1 MDKTKKK
8 PAVNRLLPV
17 FYWMSLCGIPFVML
31 PVVYFACA
39 VSITGGEGFT
49 GHDPNLSRMLVLFAE
64 NLLGGILCA
73 LLTLLGGKIRDKDP
87 DNAKL
92 TLTANIL
99 MAVGIILEL
108 IAHTLL
114 NFALTAEFFI
124 TAIALI
130 VTYILVWKK
139 AYHSYGSIVDKGILA
154 AYCIIAAI
162 VVVFFW
168 GMKVQYSR
176 MAMVWGLFYLAI
188 CYALT
193 QNQSN
198 IDFMMARRKHKME
211 HLPGV
216 VRQRSLLLTLG
227 VLAAVLVCILLTPQI
242 TRLFGQCLN
251 AIKVILLG
259 ILRFLWSLIPESEP
273 SEEVEEAA
281 AGGPGDMG
289 GMGAAEDG
297 SPLWDYILWP
307 LIILGAIWLIYTYR
321 DSIMRWWITLWRTL
335 RTKIRGALFSA
346 PKRARITGGGEGDYE
361 DEVVELS
368 AMEVKEELRKDV
380 FKPRQWKRDLKAWRT
395 MENGEE
401 KYRRGYQLAL
411 SWLSWRKVPL
421 LPSDTPLE
429 VLEKAKKVLSEAEWA
444 AVTDWYNQI
453 RYGEPETFPAQAMQP
468 LTRAL
473 EYMEKAK

>member
-31 PVVYFACA
+31 PVIYFACA
-39 VSITGGEGFT
+39 VSITTGQGFG
-49 GHDPNLSRMLVLFAE
+49 GHDPNLSRMLILFAE
-64 NLLGGILCA
+64 NLLGGVICA

-92 TLTANIL
+92 NLTANIL
-99 MAVGIILEL
+99 MAVGIIAEL
-108 IAHTLL
+108 AGHTLL

-124 TAIALI
+124 TAAALL

-162 VVVFFW
+162 VVVLFW

-216 VRQRSLLLTLG
+216 VRQRSLVLTLG
-227 VLAAVLVCILLTPQI
+227 VLAAVLVCVLLTPQI
-242 TRLFGQCLN
+242 TWLFGQCLN

-259 ILRFLWSLIPESEP
+259 ILRFIWKLIPAGEASDEA
-273 SEEVEEAA
+273 EETIE
-281 AGGPGDMG
+281 GGPGDMG

-297 SPLWDYILWP
+297 SPLWDYIMWP

-321 DSIMRWWITLWRTL
+321 DSIMRWWITFWRAL

-346 PKRARITGGGEGDYE
+346 PKRARVTGGGEGEYE

-368 AMEVKEELRKDV
+368 AMEVREELRKDV
-380 FKPRQWKRDLKAWRT
+380 FKFRQWKRDLKAWRA
-395 MENGEE
+395 MAGGED
-401 KYRRGYQLAL
+401 KYRSGYRLAL
-411 SWLSWRKVPL
+411 RWLSWRKVPL

-429 VLEKAKKVLSEAEWA
+429 VLEKAKKVLSASEWT

-453 RYGEPETFPAQAMQP
+453 RYGEPEAFPAQAMEP
-468 LTRAL
+468 LARAL